1 MIVHLTSKMKVLRTI
16 IESSSNHRKTIIRS
30 PVAIRISPSTG
41 TSTLTT
47 HNVAKI
53 QETVRKA
60 EIILADVLATTS
72 ISIMEVTITIIA
84 TTATFLIIIS
94 MADMS
99 KERLVAEGAKIKTIS
114 STRELAETMLTRT
127 ILTAKMEFME

>member
-1 MIVHLTSKMKVLRTI
+1 M
-16 IESSSNHRKTIIRS
+16 
-30 PVAIRISPSTG
+30 AIRISPSTG